1 MTKEEKTMTTRKLFL
16 VFALA
21 MLSAPMAFAQSS
33 GNFDAAVS
41 PTVCTLNSTTGT
53 LSPLCLPTGDGTECV
68 LLDTTI
74 KTSNG
79 SGNTL
84 LITPSAV
91 TGLFTSTKLSSTV
104 NTATADIGVKVCVQV
119 VGGRVLPNE
128 TPNAADTSCVVY
140 DQRFQQISNT
150 LFSNVALC
158 AAGNA
163 GTVCT
168 SDANCTGGTVCGP
181 PDLTGTQTCT
191 CGFDLTLSTLSAH
204 SYNFIAQVPGD
215 NQPHHVRATWKLTGV
230 NQTLGSSN
238 VAACV
243 GPADVTVTQTKIFS
257 NSGSSLSF

>member
-1 MTKEEKTMTTRKLFL
+1 M
-16 VFALA
+16 
-21 MLSAPMAFAQSS
+21 
-33 GNFDAAVS
+33 
-41 PTVCTLNSTTGT
+41 
-53 LSPLCLPTGDGTECV
+53 

-91 TGLFTSTKLSSTV
+91 TGLFTSTNLSSTV
-104 NTATADIGVKVCVQV
+104 TTAKADIGVKVCVQV

-128 TPNAADTSCVVY
+128 TPNATDTSCVVY

-150 LFSNVALC
+150 LFTNVALC

-168 SDANCTGGTVCGP
+168 SDADCSGGTVCGP

-191 CGFDLTLSTLSAH
+191 CGFDLTLSTLAAH

-215 NQPHHVRATWKLTGV
+215 NKPHHVRATWKLTGV
-230 NQTLGSSN
+230 NQSLGYEQRGRLRGAGRRHRYSN
-238 VAACV
+238 EDLQQQRLVALVLNPALEPGSRRSRV
-243 GPADVTVTQTKIFS
+243 GGLSLRQT
-257 NSGSSLSF
+257 

>member
-1 MTKEEKTMTTRKLFL
+1 M
-16 VFALA
+16 
-21 MLSAPMAFAQSS
+21 
-33 GNFDAAVS
+33 
-41 PTVCTLNSTTGT
+41 
-53 LSPLCLPTGDGTECV
+53 

-104 NTATADIGVKVCVQV
+104 TTAKADIGVKVCVQSW
-119 VGGRVLPNE
+119 GDACYPTRLPTLPTRAASFTTSVSSRSAIRCSVTSPFARQVTLAPSARR
-128 TPNAADTSCVVY
+128 TPIAPGAQS
-140 DQRFQQISNT
+140 
-150 LFSNVALC
+150 A
-158 AAGNA
+158 
-163 GTVCT
+163 
-168 SDANCTGGTVCGP
+168 GP
-181 PDLTGTQTCT
+181 PDLTGTKTCT

-215 NQPHHVRATWKLTGV
+215 NKPHHVRATWKLTGV

-257 NSGSSLSF
+257 NSGSALSF